1 MHKNNDSTDGLRTI
15 ETDVLVLGSGAAGCG
30 AAIAARQKGLRALLL
45 DKGKLES
52 SGCLGGG
59 NDHFMAVLNSGPEND
74 STEALVKFYGNPLSG
89 LSPGLIA
96 NGWVEAMPAMIDVL
110 LEIGVK
116 FALNPDGSWLRT
128 VGFGQPGNW
137 WINLENGATIKR
149 RLARKIR
156 GIGVDV
162 MDHIMVTRLLKGDGR
177 MAGCIGYN
185 VLDGTFYVFRAKKVV
200 LALGNTATRGW
211 TNSSGNPYN
220 VWFSPYN
227 TGGQFVLPFEAGATL
242 LNVDTQQLATM
253 IPKGFGA
260 PGMNGI
266 NSMGGREINALG
278 ERFMGKYDPMWEN
291 GLRIN
296 QISGTYQELVE
307 GKGPPF
313 YMDMT
318 HMDRDDV
325 RHLQYV
331 LMPGDKATYL
341 DYCEQRGIDFAT
353 KPLEV
358 EISELCFS
366 GLVQARDDF
375 ATDVDGL
382 YNGCVFFAFSGA
394 MCGGYSAGLHAAEA
408 CTGTAEFAPIDGEE
422 VQSERERIFRPLSTA
437 DGITYVEFEG
447 AIRQV
452 MNYYMGFRRNQKGME
467 LAIEKLSFIEG
478 YTERLKASDFRQLMR
493 ANESVELLKMCKI
506 AARASMERKE
516 SGRAY
521 YRRTDYP
528 ELNPNMAKPLA
539 TWQENGQQLFAWGI
553 NPNK

>member
-1 MHKNNDSTDGLRTI
+1 MLNPNNSPDRVRTV
-15 ETDVLVLGSGAAGCG
+15 ETDVLVLGAGAAGCG
-30 AAIAARQKGLRALLL
+30 AAIACRQEGVSVLLL

-59 NDHFMAVLNSGPEND
+59 NDHFMAVLNSGPETD
-74 STEALVKFYGNPLSG
+74 SADAVVQFYNKPLAG
-89 LSPGLIA
+89 MTPRLIA
-96 NGWVEAMPAMIDVL
+96 DGWVKAMPGMIDIL

-116 FALNPDGSWLRT
+116 FIPGQDSPWLRT

-137 WINLENGATIKR
+137 WINIENGHTIKR
-149 RLARKIR
+149 RLAKKIR
-156 GIGVDV
+156 QMGVNV
-162 MDHIMVTRLLKGDGR
+162 MDRIMVTKLLKGEGR
-177 MAGCIGYN
+177 IAGCIGFN
-185 VLDGTFYVFRAKKVV
+185 VLDGTGYVFRAKKVV

-227 TGGQFVLPFEAGATL
+227 TGSQFVLPYEAGAQIM
-242 LNVDTQQLATM
+242 NVDTQQLATL

-266 NSMGGREINALG
+266 NSMGGHELNALG

-313 YMDMT
+313 YMDMR
-318 HMDRDDV
+318 HLDKDEV

-341 DYCEQRGIDFAT
+341 DYCEQREIDFARD
-353 KPLEV
+353 PLEV

-366 GLVQARDDF
+366 GLVRTYDNF
-375 ATDVDGL
+375 ETTVPGL
-382 YNGCVFFAFSGA
+382 FNGCVFFAFSGA
-394 MCGGYSAGLHAAEA
+394 MCGGYSAATHAAEA
-408 CTGTAEFAPIDGEE
+408 SRLTPDLAPVDEAEIQEE
-422 VQSERERIFRPLSTA
+422 TERIFRPMA
-437 DGITYVEFEG
+437 VEEGITYVDLEG

-452 MNYYMGFRRNQKGME
+452 MNYYMGYRRNQQGME
-467 LAIEKLSFIEG
+467 LALQKLDLIEG
-478 YTERLKASDFRQLMR
+478 YVKDLKAGDYRQLMR
-493 ANESVELLKMCKI
+493 ANESVELLKMCKLVT
-506 AARASMERKE
+506 RAGMERKE

-521 YRRTDYP
+521 YRRTDFP
-528 ELNPNMAKPLA
+528 DPNPAMNKPLV
-539 TWQENGQQLFAWGI
+539 TWEEKGQQMFSWGL
-553 NPNK
+553 